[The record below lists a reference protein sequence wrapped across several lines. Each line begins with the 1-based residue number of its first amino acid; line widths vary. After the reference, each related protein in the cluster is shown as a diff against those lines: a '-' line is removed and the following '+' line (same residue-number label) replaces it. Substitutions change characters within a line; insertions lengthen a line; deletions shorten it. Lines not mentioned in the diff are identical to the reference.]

1 MNKKHLFIVAVA
13 LLALNFFVNL
23 FAFWPGGGAEAT
35 TEALEQIATVA
46 DTSEEADAQPELE
59 NIEVPE
65 GEEPCQSPGEWQE
78 RCSNRF
84 FHAGGLERFPFL
96 DDNGD
101 VVGYDLGTAIEQ
113 LDFAITFN
121 DDGDGRGCSTVSIT
135 PRGDLGRLAFRL
147 MLYLDP
153 QSVVVYSIWDAGPTG
168 IGDVNDDAHWS
179 YRTIDE
185 ATPWREPIEWT
196 MEDLQPKPCLI
207 AGRKIWANDRSIF
220 RLECAFSNMLRADTE
235 CFEPSFI
242 GYMKP
247 IK

>member
-1 MNKKHLFIVAVA
+1 MNKKVLLIAMAVAV
-13 LLALNFFVNL
+13 LLALSF
-23 FAFWPGGGAEAT
+23 FAFWPGGRAEAT
-35 TEALEQIATVA
+35 TETELEQIATVA
-46 DTSEEADAQPELE
+46 DTSEEAGVQPKPE

-65 GEEPCQSPGEWQE
+65 DEEPCQSPEEWQE
-78 RCSNRF
+78 RCSDRF
-84 FHAGGLERFPFL
+84 FHASGLERFPFL
-96 DDNGD
+96 DGNGD
-101 VVGYDLGTAIEQ
+101 VVGYDLGKAIEQ